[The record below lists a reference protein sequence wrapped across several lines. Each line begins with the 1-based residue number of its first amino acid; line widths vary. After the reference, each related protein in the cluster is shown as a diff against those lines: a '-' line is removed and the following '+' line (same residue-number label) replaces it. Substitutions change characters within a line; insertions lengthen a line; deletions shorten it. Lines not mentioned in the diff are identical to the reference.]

1 MKIKGILFDKDGT
14 LFDFHQ
20 TWVVWF
26 DLVISELSEGDAT
39 LKLKLAQSCG
49 FDLPKQRFVAGSLIV
64 IATAQ
69 EVNNALMACLPTISE
84 TEIDTISRKH
94 LANLPHFPV
103 CDLRPLLHLLRT
115 RGFILGLA
123 TNDYLDGAEVQL
135 QEAGVRDLFDFVCGY
150 DSGFGAKPGPGM
162 IEGFC
167 AKTGLLPSEVAV
179 VGDSV
184 HDLEAGQVAKVALNI
199 GVLTGPATVSEL
211 QPVCDT
217 VLADISGIPELLAG

>member
-1 MKIKGILFDKDGT
+1 MKIRGILFDKDGT

-26 DLVISELSEGDAT
+26 DLVISELSGGDAA
-39 LKLKLAQSCG
+39 LKLKLAESCG
-49 FDLPKQRFVAGSLIV
+49 FDLPEQRFVAGSLIV

-69 EVNNALMACLPTISE
+69 EVNNALMACLPAISE
-84 TEIDTISRKH
+84 AEIDAVARKH

-103 CDLRPLLHLLRT
+103 CDLRPLLELLRT

-123 TNDYLDGAEVQL
+123 TNDYVEGAEVQL
-135 QEAGVRDLFDFVCGY
+135 QEAGVRDLFDFICGY

-162 IEGFC
+162 IKGFC
-167 AKTGLLPSEVAV
+167 AKTGLRPAEVAV

-184 HDLEAGQVAKVALNI
+184 HDLEAGQAAQVALNI
-199 GVLTGPATVSEL
+199 GVLTGPATISEL
-211 QPVCDT
+211 HPASDV